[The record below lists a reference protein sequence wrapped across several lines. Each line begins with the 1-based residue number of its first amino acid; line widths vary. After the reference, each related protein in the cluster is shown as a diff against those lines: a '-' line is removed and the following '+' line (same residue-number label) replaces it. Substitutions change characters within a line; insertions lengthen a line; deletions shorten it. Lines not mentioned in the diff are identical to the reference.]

1 MADQNL
7 ENLVAQEFSLVSQE
21 VQQLFDHIANTS
33 WQQPELVIQ
42 CLEKLQ
48 STVEELQ
55 VADEEL
61 RQQQETLTGMQADLE
76 REQQRYRDLFD
87 FAPDG
92 YLVTD
97 GDGVIQEANIAAG
110 RIFNTV
116 PERMIGKPLVSFV
129 CDEHRRAFRGLL
141 NQLPILNRV
150 QDWQAK
156 LCSREGLL
164 VDASLTMEVVHPF
177 CSQGN
182 PLEATA
188 LLSIRWLV
196 RDITAQRRAEE
207 QLRQMQLQNME
218 LKEVDYLK
226 TQFIAALSHEMITPL
241 SAILGLSQ
249 LLLQHFYQQQESRFV
264 NITER
269 IVSNGRNL
277 LTIIEDMLSNSR
289 LRSFRLTLNPE
300 PVDLRDLLLSTV
312 DELRSLADQKA
323 LQIHL
328 HLPPTPFVVTN
339 DILRLR
345 QVVVNLVSNAIKF
358 TDTGSICI
366 DLWELPEGRIAIVVS
381 DTGIGIAPEDH
392 ARIFQEF
399 WQASHQISRQHRGA
413 GLGLAICK
421 AIVELMQGSITV
433 ESRLGEG
440 SIFRVE
446 LPRWLPM
453 ESPR

>member
-1 MADQNL
+1 MADRNL
-7 ENLVAQEFSLVSQE
+7 DNLFAQEFSLVSQE
-21 VQQLFDHIANTS
+21 AQQLFESVSNAS

-61 RQQQETLTGMQADLE
+61 RQQQEALTGMQADLE
-76 REQQRYRDLFD
+76 QERQRYRDLFD

-97 GDGVIQEANIAAG
+97 GYGLIQEANIAAG
-110 RIFNTV
+110 RLFSTV
-116 PERMIGKPLVSFV
+116 PERMLGKPFVSFV
-129 CDEHRRAFRGLL
+129 CDDHRRAFRSLL
-141 NQLPILNRV
+141 NQLPTLNRV

-156 LCSREGLL
+156 LCSRGGALF
-164 VDASLTMEVVHPF
+164 DASLTMAVVHPF

-182 PLEATA
+182 PLEETTS
-188 LLSIRWLV
+188 LSIRWLV
-196 RDITAQRRAEE
+196 RDITAQKRAEE

-218 LKEVDYLK
+218 LKEVDHLK

-249 LLLQHFYQQQESRFV
+249 LLMQYFHQHREGRFV

-269 IVSNGRNL
+269 IVSNGRSL

-289 LRSFRLTLNPE
+289 LKSFRLTLNPE
-300 PVDLRDLLLSTV
+300 PIELKDLLLSTV

-328 HLPPTPFVVTN
+328 RLPSDPFLVTN

-345 QVVVNLVSNAIKF
+345 QIVINLVSNAIKF
-358 TDTGSICI
+358 TDTGNICV

-392 ARIFQEF
+392 TRIFQEF
-399 WQASHQISRQHRGA
+399 WQGSHQSSRQHRGA

-446 LPRWLPM
+446 LPRWLPT
-453 ESPR
+453 E